1 MAWRSICG
9 KKGRSALT
17 ILSIFIGI
25 AAVMTIVSTME
36 GMKAKT
42 MEQFAAMGANR
53 IEVSVYAYMY
63 DEGGN
68 PISKDYFTGL
78 YRFCS
83 GLKESII
90 GITPK
95 GSSNATVV
103 YGTKN
108 SSTMEWKYD
117 QQYNVVSGPP
127 QIYYG
132 SDQYSACNNLAIA
145 KGRDLAWLDC
155 EKYNQ
160 ICVLGA
166 QAARVFFGSANP
178 VGQIMKVNGNNF
190 EVVGVY
196 GARVEPDTPSAYQT
210 DNFMIL
216 PYTATRLLGD
226 TAPTEF
232 LVKAKDDAS
241 MKTAI
246 TEIGGYLSGVVDQSM
261 GGYQVQKEGYW
272 QDYQNQ
278 QLTMISLVL
287 GGMFGV
293 ALLLARGI
301 VHLLK
306 GSLRGHHPKE
316 LLDLYLQQD
325 DLLNSIED
333 GLVATDLRGQ
343 VVFANDQA
351 RTLLQC
357 GSTPL
362 EGQPLTRF
370 FPETGCIQV
379 ARSGQA
385 VHNRSC
391 VIQERQILASEVP
404 ILGENGSQGV
414 LNVFHDK
421 TEMRKLS
428 DELSGARYMLD
439 TLRFFNHEFMNKLH
453 IILGYLQTGES
464 QKAVQF
470 IMNTSLVTSQSI
482 RETAD
487 CIRVSHLCALIIGK
501 MMHAAELGILLTVTH
516 DSFCR
521 EEDLLLS
528 PEDYATI
535 LGNLLENA
543 IDELS
548 RSHSEVREIKLSM
561 YCRPDCNLVVCED
574 TGGGIA
580 PDILPHIWDKGFS
593 SKGEGRGFGLYL
605 ISRLVDEHGG
615 CIELE
620 TEPGVGTC
628 FTLTFT
634 REE

>member
-1 MAWRSICG
+1 MVLNIGQAFKMAWRSICG

-68 PISKDYFTGL
+68 PISKDYFAGL

-155 EKYNQ
+155 EKNNQ

-287 GGMFGV
+287 GGIAAISLLVGGIGIMNIMLVTVTERTREIGIRRSLGAQRSSIV
-293 ALLLARGI
+293 AQFLIESGMLCGMGGI
-301 VHLLK
+301 VGIIFGTI
-306 GSLRGHHPKE
+306 GSLALGKFLFQMTIFPATWVT
-316 LLDLYLQQD
+316 LAAF
-325 DLLNSIED
+325 
-333 GLVATDLRGQ
+333 GLSV
-343 VVFANDQA
+343 
-351 RTLLQC
+351 TL
-357 GSTPL
+357 
-362 EGQPLTRF
+362 
-370 FPETGCIQV
+370 
-379 ARSGQA
+379 
-385 VHNRSC
+385 
-391 VIQERQILASEVP
+391 
-404 ILGENGSQGV
+404 GV
-414 LNVFHDK
+414 LFGSYPAAK
-421 TEMRKLS
+421 ASKLQPV
-428 DELSGARYMLD
+428 EA
-439 TLRFFNHEFMNKLH
+439 LR
-453 IILGYLQTGES
+453 
-464 QKAVQF
+464 
-470 IMNTSLVTSQSI
+470 
-482 RETAD
+482 AD
-487 CIRVSHLCALIIGK
+487 
-501 MMHAAELGILLTVTH
+501 
-516 DSFCR
+516 
-521 EEDLLLS
+521 
-528 PEDYATI
+528 
-535 LGNLLENA
+535 
-543 IDELS
+543 
-548 RSHSEVREIKLSM
+548 
-561 YCRPDCNLVVCED
+561 
-574 TGGGIA
+574 
-580 PDILPHIWDKGFS
+580 
-593 SKGEGRGFGLYL
+593 
-605 ISRLVDEHGG
+605 
-615 CIELE
+615 
-620 TEPGVGTC
+620 
-628 FTLTFT
+628 
-634 REE
+634 

>member
-1 MAWRSICG
+1 MNIGQAFKMAWRSICG

-53 IEVSVYAYMY
+53 IEVSVYAYTY
-63 DEGGN
+63 DEAGN

-287 GGMFGV
+287 GGIAAISLLVGGIGIMNIMMVSVTERTREIGIRK
-293 ALLLARGI
+293 ALGA
-301 VHLLK
+301 
-306 GSLRGHHPKE
+306 KE
-316 LLDLYLQQD
+316 
-325 DLLNSIED
+325 
-333 GLVATDLRGQ
+333 
-343 VVFANDQA
+343 
-351 RTLLQC
+351 
-357 GSTPL
+357 
-362 EGQPLTRF
+362 
-370 FPETGCIQV
+370 
-379 ARSGQA
+379 RS
-385 VHNRSC
+385 
-391 VIQERQILASEVP
+391 ILALFVTEAATTSA
-404 ILGENGSQGV
+404 LGGLLGI
-414 LNVFHDK
+414 
-421 TEMRKLS
+421 
-428 DELSGARYMLD
+428 A
-439 TLRFFNHEFMNKLH
+439 
-453 IILGYLQTGES
+453 LGYLFS
-464 QKAVQF
+464 ALANRVLPL
-470 IMNTSLVTSQSI
+470 LVSDM
-482 RETAD
+482 E
-487 CIRVSHLCALIIGK
+487 
-501 MMHAAELGILLTVTH
+501 LTVA
-516 DSFCR
+516 
-521 EEDLLLS
+521 
-528 PEDYATI
+528 P
-535 LGNLLENA
+535 
-543 IDELS
+543 
-548 RSHSEVREIKLSM
+548 SM
-561 YCRPDCNLVVCED
+561 TSVLVAF
-574 TGGGIA
+574 GISVG
-580 PDILPHIWDKGFS
+580 IGVLFGYLPAK
-593 SKGEGRGFGLYL
+593 RAA
-605 ISRLVDEHGG
+605 RLNP
-615 CIELE
+615 IEAL
-620 TEPGVGTC
+620 
-628 FTLTFT
+628 
-634 REE
+634 RYD